1 MQIILSC
8 KIPVKHTKKWWP
20 DVYINGKARQSYSK
34 NEGPATKRHLIADF
48 KFQEQLQWLIAF
60 PKVRM
65 DGHNLFHQMAESDQ
79 NKTMVPYR
87 KGRRLSLSAGCIYHP
102 PCRCLRCNPQTE
114 QEWFH
119 AVATGCA
126 APSTMLLLKA
136 QSSDW
141 ARIIPAL
148 FTQAAP
154 SSMLLFNVQ
163 SSDWARII
171 RLHKVVCYITKKE
184 LPGLYSSQN
193 ITKGGR
199 SSWLVC

>member
-1 MQIILSC
+1 MFTSMGRPDKAIILRMR
-8 KIPVKHTKKWWP
+8 V
-20 DVYINGKARQSYSK
+20 
-34 NEGPATKRHLIADF
+34 PATKRHLMQTSNF
-48 KFQEQLQWLIAF
+48 LEQLQWAYCF

-65 DGHNLFHQMAESDQ
+65 DGHNLYFIRWL
-79 NKTMVPYR
+79 KVTR
-87 KGRRLSLSAGCIYHP
+87 IRGWFLTKGRWLSLLAGCIYHP

-148 FTQAAP
+148 YTQAAP
-154 SSMLLFNVQ
+154 SSMLLFKVQ

-171 RLHKVVCYITKKE
+171 PLHKVACDTTKKE

>member
-1 MQIILSC
+1 M
-8 KIPVKHTKKWWP
+8 
-20 DVYINGKARQSYSK
+20 ARCLHQW
-34 NEGPATKRHLIADF
+34 EGPTKLLFSEWGGLEPKGTWCRLQISWNSYNGLLLPPRSGWMATIYFIR
-48 KFQEQLQWLIAF
+48 WL
-60 PKVRM
+60 KVTRIR
-65 DGHNLFHQMAESDQ
+65 GWFL
-79 NKTMVPYR
+79 T
-87 KGRRLSLSAGCIYHP
+87 KGRWLSLLAGCIYHP

-126 APSTMLLLKA
+126 APSTTLLLKA

-141 ARIIPAL
+141 ARIIPVL
-148 FTQAAP
+148 YTQAAP
-154 SSMLLFNVQ
+154 SSMLLFKVQ

-171 RLHKVVCYITKKE
+171 PLHKVAYDTTKKE
-184 LPGLYSSQN
+184 LPGLYSSHN